1 MERVHL
7 ETSQGKRAT
16 GIALRSRAGRSTARA
31 HRETILAAGA
41 VGSPHLLQLSG
52 IGPPSHLSAHGV
64 DVVHP
69 LPGVGANLHDHLQ
82 IRSIYK
88 VSGAR
93 TLNGRARSWFGKA
106 LMAAEYALFR
116 AGPLTM
122 PPSQLGAFAKSDAEQ
137 ASANIEWHVQPLSL
151 DRFGEPLHRF
161 DAITPS
167 VCNLRPTSRGE
178 IRLASPDP
186 ETPPVIDPNYLAT
199 VEDRQVAVE
208 GLRFTRRIMAAP
220 ALAKYQPVEWLPGG
234 ELESDEDLAQAAGD
248 LGATIFHPVGTC
260 RMGRDDMAVVDD
272 RLRVHGIAGLRV
284 IDASIMPPDHVGQH
298 QRPHGDDR
306 GAGLR
311 FHTGGRC
318 RGMTIE
324 RQLDA
329 DARKTG
335 RQRDAALRGF
345 TEGPVA
351 RHLIRLG
358 SFMAM
363 GSLSMNLSMFAEA
376 IYLGMIGTQALAA
389 MGVAFPVTI
398 TLFAFAGGIGTGA
411 SSVTARTM
419 GAGDRE
425 GAALLI
431 THSQLLA
438 LGIGVVL
445 GVLGVAY
452 AYDIVTLIG
461 ATGELRDLTT
471 EYLTVYLL
479 GFPAF
484 MLSIVGSTLLRG
496 DREREKSRD
505 HHDCRVD
512 PPDRPRSAADL
523 RLARHAGPRDRR
535 CRLGLRDLPHPR
547 NGLYVV
553 LLLRARM
560 VRWSFAGMLDSWR
573 RIMHVGGPAVASG
586 LVMPAGMLII
596 TRMLIGHGEAV
607 VAGYNVASRVET
619 LAHMILWSVSS
630 SVEPF
635 VGQNWG
641 ARFYDRVKQA
651 LSMTHRFSLVWGVVT
666 FVLMV
671 LVGKSIVAVIDDN
684 PTVIEV
690 SVWFFY
696 IIPLSIGFMG
706 MTQIASSVLQ
716 RARQAD
722 AVAGDLDPP
731 RPGHHRA
738 AGDPWQLPVRLRR
751 HFHRNGGDQRRGRTA
766 GLAVELARG
775 QSHERHR
782 CRNGVVL
789 ALGPTAMGR

>member
-1 MERVHL
+1 M
-7 ETSQGKRAT
+7 T
-16 GIALRSRAGRSTARA
+16 
-31 HRETILAAGA
+31 
-41 VGSPHLLQLSG
+41 
-52 IGPPSHLSAHGV
+52 
-64 DVVHP
+64 
-69 LPGVGANLHDHLQ
+69 
-82 IRSIYK
+82 
-88 VSGAR
+88 
-93 TLNGRARSWFGKA
+93 F
-106 LMAAEYALFR
+106 
-116 AGPLTM
+116 
-122 PPSQLGAFAKSDAEQ
+122 
-137 ASANIEWHVQPLSL
+137 
-151 DRFGEPLHRF
+151 
-161 DAITPS
+161 
-167 VCNLRPTSRGE
+167 
-178 IRLASPDP
+178 
-186 ETPPVIDPNYLAT
+186 
-199 VEDRQVAVE
+199 DRQV
-208 GLRFTRRIMAAP
+208 
-220 ALAKYQPVEWLPGG
+220 
-234 ELESDEDLAQAAGD
+234 
-248 LGATIFHPVGTC
+248 VGK
-260 RMGRDDMAVVDD
+260 
-272 RLRVHGIAGLRV
+272 
-284 IDASIMPPDHVGQH
+284 
-298 QRPHGDDR
+298 
-306 GAGLR
+306 
-311 FHTGGRC
+311 
-318 RGMTIE
+318 
-324 RQLDA
+324 
-329 DARKTG
+329 ARTTG
-335 RQRDAALRGF
+335 RQRDTAMRGF

-376 IYLGMIGTQALAA
+376 IYLGIIGTQALAA

-411 SSVTARTM
+411 SSVTARTI

-438 LGIGVVL
+438 LGTGIVLGALGVV
-445 GVLGVAY
+445 Y

-461 ATGELRDLTT
+461 ATGDLRDLTT

-484 MLSIVGSTLLRG
+484 MLSIVGSTLLRATG
-496 DREREKSRD
+496 NAKSPGIIMTAGSILQIALG
-505 HHDCRVD
+505 
-512 PPDRPRSAADL
+512 PPLIFGWFGMPGLGIAGAAWAYVIS
-523 RLARHAGPRDRR
+523 RT
-535 CRLGLRDLPHPR
+535 LGM
-547 NGLYVV
+547 GLYVV

-560 VRWSFAGMLDSWR
+560 VRWSFVGMLDSWR

-651 LSMTHRFSLVWGVVT
+651 LSMTHRFSLAWGVVT

-706 MTQIASSVLQ
+706 MTQIASSC
-716 RARQAD
+716 
-722 AVAGDLDPP
+722 
-731 RPGHHRA
+731 
-738 AGDPWQLPVRLRR
+738 
-751 HFHRNGGDQRRGRTA
+751 FN
-766 GLAVELARG
+766 
-775 QSHERHR
+775 
-782 CRNGVVL
+782 
-789 ALGPTAMGR
+789 ALGKPTPSLVISLLRALVIIVPLAILGNYLFGYVGIFIATAVTNVVVGLLAWQWNWRVVNRMSAPGARRE

>member
-1 MERVHL
+1 
-7 ETSQGKRAT
+7 
-16 GIALRSRAGRSTARA
+16 
-31 HRETILAAGA
+31 
-41 VGSPHLLQLSG
+41 
-52 IGPPSHLSAHGV
+52 
-64 DVVHP
+64 
-69 LPGVGANLHDHLQ
+69 
-82 IRSIYK
+82 
-88 VSGAR
+88 
-93 TLNGRARSWFGKA
+93 
-106 LMAAEYALFR
+106 
-116 AGPLTM
+116 
-122 PPSQLGAFAKSDAEQ
+122 
-137 ASANIEWHVQPLSL
+137 
-151 DRFGEPLHRF
+151 
-161 DAITPS
+161 
-167 VCNLRPTSRGE
+167 
-178 IRLASPDP
+178 
-186 ETPPVIDPNYLAT
+186 
-199 VEDRQVAVE
+199 
-208 GLRFTRRIMAAP
+208 
-220 ALAKYQPVEWLPGG
+220 
-234 ELESDEDLAQAAGD
+234 
-248 LGATIFHPVGTC
+248 
-260 RMGRDDMAVVDD
+260 
-272 RLRVHGIAGLRV
+272 
-284 IDASIMPPDHVGQH
+284 
-298 QRPHGDDR
+298 
-306 GAGLR
+306 
-311 FHTGGRC
+311 
-318 RGMTIE
+318 MTIE

-438 LGIGVVL
+438 LGIGIVL

-484 MLSIVGSTLLRG
+484 MLSIVGSTLLRATG
-496 DREREKSRD
+496 NAKSPGIIMTAGSILQI
-505 HHDCRVD
+505 VLG
-512 PPDRPRSAADL
+512 PPLIFGWLGMPGLGIAGAAWAYVIS
-523 RLARHAGPRDRR
+523 RT
-535 CRLGLRDLPHPR
+535 LGM
-547 NGLYVV
+547 GLYVV

-706 MTQIASSVLQ
+706 MTQIASSC
-716 RARQAD
+716 
-722 AVAGDLDPP
+722 
-731 RPGHHRA
+731 
-738 AGDPWQLPVRLRR
+738 
-751 HFHRNGGDQRRGRTA
+751 FN
-766 GLAVELARG
+766 
-775 QSHERHR
+775 
-782 CRNGVVL
+782 
-789 ALGPTAMGR
+789 ALGKPTPSLVISILRALVIIVPLAILGNYLYGYVGIFIATAVTNVVVGLLAWQWNWRVVNRMSATGAGTE

>member
-1 MERVHL
+1 
-7 ETSQGKRAT
+7 
-16 GIALRSRAGRSTARA
+16 
-31 HRETILAAGA
+31 
-41 VGSPHLLQLSG
+41 
-52 IGPPSHLSAHGV
+52 
-64 DVVHP
+64 
-69 LPGVGANLHDHLQ
+69 
-82 IRSIYK
+82 
-88 VSGAR
+88 
-93 TLNGRARSWFGKA
+93 
-106 LMAAEYALFR
+106 
-116 AGPLTM
+116 
-122 PPSQLGAFAKSDAEQ
+122 
-137 ASANIEWHVQPLSL
+137 
-151 DRFGEPLHRF
+151 
-161 DAITPS
+161 
-167 VCNLRPTSRGE
+167 
-178 IRLASPDP
+178 
-186 ETPPVIDPNYLAT
+186 
-199 VEDRQVAVE
+199 
-208 GLRFTRRIMAAP
+208 
-220 ALAKYQPVEWLPGG
+220 
-234 ELESDEDLAQAAGD
+234 
-248 LGATIFHPVGTC
+248 
-260 RMGRDDMAVVDD
+260 
-272 RLRVHGIAGLRV
+272 
-284 IDASIMPPDHVGQH
+284 
-298 QRPHGDDR
+298 
-306 GAGLR
+306 
-311 FHTGGRC
+311 
-318 RGMTIE
+318 MTIE
-324 RQLDA
+324 RQMDA
-329 DARKTG
+329 DAPTKGRK
-335 RQRDAALRGF
+335 RDAALRGF

-438 LGIGVVL
+438 LGTGIVL
-445 GVLGVAY
+445 GILGVAY

-484 MLSIVGSTLLRG
+484 MLSIVGSTLLRATG
-496 DREREKSRD
+496 NAKSPGIIMTAGSILQI
-505 HHDCRVD
+505 VLG
-512 PPDRPRSAADL
+512 PPLIFGWFGMPGLGIAGAAWAYVIS
-523 RLARHAGPRDRR
+523 RT
-535 CRLGLRDLPHPR
+535 LGM
-547 NGLYVV
+547 GLYVI

-651 LSMTHRFSLVWGVVT
+651 LSMTHRFSLAWGVVT

-706 MTQIASSVLQ
+706 MTQIASSC
-716 RARQAD
+716 
-722 AVAGDLDPP
+722 
-731 RPGHHRA
+731 
-738 AGDPWQLPVRLRR
+738 
-751 HFHRNGGDQRRGRTA
+751 FN
-766 GLAVELARG
+766 
-775 QSHERHR
+775 
-782 CRNGVVL
+782 
-789 ALGPTAMGR
+789 ALGKPTPSLVISILRALVIIVPLAILGNYLYGYVGIFIATAVTNVVVGLLAWQWNWRVVNRMSATGAGRE

>member
-1 MERVHL
+1 
-7 ETSQGKRAT
+7 
-16 GIALRSRAGRSTARA
+16 
-31 HRETILAAGA
+31 
-41 VGSPHLLQLSG
+41 
-52 IGPPSHLSAHGV
+52 
-64 DVVHP
+64 
-69 LPGVGANLHDHLQ
+69 
-82 IRSIYK
+82 
-88 VSGAR
+88 
-93 TLNGRARSWFGKA
+93 
-106 LMAAEYALFR
+106 
-116 AGPLTM
+116 
-122 PPSQLGAFAKSDAEQ
+122 
-137 ASANIEWHVQPLSL
+137 
-151 DRFGEPLHRF
+151 
-161 DAITPS
+161 
-167 VCNLRPTSRGE
+167 
-178 IRLASPDP
+178 
-186 ETPPVIDPNYLAT
+186 
-199 VEDRQVAVE
+199 
-208 GLRFTRRIMAAP
+208 
-220 ALAKYQPVEWLPGG
+220 
-234 ELESDEDLAQAAGD
+234 
-248 LGATIFHPVGTC
+248 
-260 RMGRDDMAVVDD
+260 
-272 RLRVHGIAGLRV
+272 
-284 IDASIMPPDHVGQH
+284 
-298 QRPHGDDR
+298 
-306 GAGLR
+306 
-311 FHTGGRC
+311 
-318 RGMTIE
+318 MTIE
-324 RQLDA
+324 RRLDA
-329 DARKTG
+329 DARKSG

-438 LGIGVVL
+438 LGTGIVL

-484 MLSIVGSTLLRG
+484 MLSIVGSTLLRATG
-496 DREREKSRD
+496 NAKSPGIIMTAGS
-505 HHDCRVD
+505 VLQIVLG
-512 PPDRPRSAADL
+512 PPLIFGWLGMPGLGIAGAAWAYVIS
-523 RLARHAGPRDRR
+523 RT
-535 CRLGLRDLPHPR
+535 LGM
-547 NGLYVV
+547 GLYVV

-641 ARFYDRVKQA
+641 ARAYDRVKQA

-671 LVGKSIVAVIDDN
+671 LVGKSIVAIIDDN

-706 MTQIASSVLQ
+706 MTQIASSC
-716 RARQAD
+716 
-722 AVAGDLDPP
+722 
-731 RPGHHRA
+731 
-738 AGDPWQLPVRLRR
+738 
-751 HFHRNGGDQRRGRTA
+751 FN
-766 GLAVELARG
+766 
-775 QSHERHR
+775 
-782 CRNGVVL
+782 
-789 ALGPTAMGR
+789 ALGKPTPSLVISLLRALVIIVPLAILGNYLYGYVGIFIATAVTNVVVGLLAWQWNWRVVNRMSATGAGRE

>member
-1 MERVHL
+1 
-7 ETSQGKRAT
+7 
-16 GIALRSRAGRSTARA
+16 
-31 HRETILAAGA
+31 
-41 VGSPHLLQLSG
+41 
-52 IGPPSHLSAHGV
+52 
-64 DVVHP
+64 
-69 LPGVGANLHDHLQ
+69 
-82 IRSIYK
+82 
-88 VSGAR
+88 
-93 TLNGRARSWFGKA
+93 
-106 LMAAEYALFR
+106 
-116 AGPLTM
+116 
-122 PPSQLGAFAKSDAEQ
+122 
-137 ASANIEWHVQPLSL
+137 
-151 DRFGEPLHRF
+151 
-161 DAITPS
+161 
-167 VCNLRPTSRGE
+167 
-178 IRLASPDP
+178 
-186 ETPPVIDPNYLAT
+186 
-199 VEDRQVAVE
+199 
-208 GLRFTRRIMAAP
+208 
-220 ALAKYQPVEWLPGG
+220 
-234 ELESDEDLAQAAGD
+234 
-248 LGATIFHPVGTC
+248 
-260 RMGRDDMAVVDD
+260 
-272 RLRVHGIAGLRV
+272 
-284 IDASIMPPDHVGQH
+284 
-298 QRPHGDDR
+298 
-306 GAGLR
+306 
-311 FHTGGRC
+311 
-318 RGMTIE
+318 MTIE

-329 DARKTG
+329 DARKSG

-438 LGIGVVL
+438 LGTGIVL

-484 MLSIVGSTLLRG
+484 MLSIVGSTLLRATG
-496 DREREKSRD
+496 NAKSPGIIMTAGS
-505 HHDCRVD
+505 VLQIVLG
-512 PPDRPRSAADL
+512 PPLIFGWLGMPGLGIAGAAWAYVIS
-523 RLARHAGPRDRR
+523 RT
-535 CRLGLRDLPHPR
+535 LGM
-547 NGLYVV
+547 GLYVV

-641 ARFYDRVKQA
+641 ARAYDRVKQA

-671 LVGKSIVAVIDDN
+671 LVGKSIVAIIDDN

-706 MTQIASSVLQ
+706 MTQIASSC
-716 RARQAD
+716 
-722 AVAGDLDPP
+722 
-731 RPGHHRA
+731 
-738 AGDPWQLPVRLRR
+738 
-751 HFHRNGGDQRRGRTA
+751 FN
-766 GLAVELARG
+766 
-775 QSHERHR
+775 
-782 CRNGVVL
+782 
-789 ALGPTAMGR
+789 ALGKPTPSLVISLLRALVIIVPLAILGNYLYGYVGIFIATAVTNVVVGLLAWQWNWRVVNRMSATGAGRE

>member
-1 MERVHL
+1 
-7 ETSQGKRAT
+7 
-16 GIALRSRAGRSTARA
+16 
-31 HRETILAAGA
+31 
-41 VGSPHLLQLSG
+41 
-52 IGPPSHLSAHGV
+52 
-64 DVVHP
+64 
-69 LPGVGANLHDHLQ
+69 
-82 IRSIYK
+82 
-88 VSGAR
+88 
-93 TLNGRARSWFGKA
+93 
-106 LMAAEYALFR
+106 
-116 AGPLTM
+116 
-122 PPSQLGAFAKSDAEQ
+122 
-137 ASANIEWHVQPLSL
+137 
-151 DRFGEPLHRF
+151 
-161 DAITPS
+161 
-167 VCNLRPTSRGE
+167 
-178 IRLASPDP
+178 
-186 ETPPVIDPNYLAT
+186 
-199 VEDRQVAVE
+199 
-208 GLRFTRRIMAAP
+208 
-220 ALAKYQPVEWLPGG
+220 
-234 ELESDEDLAQAAGD
+234 
-248 LGATIFHPVGTC
+248 
-260 RMGRDDMAVVDD
+260 
-272 RLRVHGIAGLRV
+272 
-284 IDASIMPPDHVGQH
+284 
-298 QRPHGDDR
+298 
-306 GAGLR
+306 
-311 FHTGGRC
+311 
-318 RGMTIE
+318 MTIE
-324 RQLDA
+324 RRMDA
-329 DARKTG
+329 DARTTG
-335 RQRDAALRGF
+335 RKRDAALRGF

-438 LGIGVVL
+438 LGTGIVL

-484 MLSIVGSTLLRG
+484 MLSIVGSTLLRATG
-496 DREREKSRD
+496 NAKSPGIIMTAGSILQI
-505 HHDCRVD
+505 VLG
-512 PPDRPRSAADL
+512 PPLIFGWFGMPGLGIAGAAWAYVIS
-523 RLARHAGPRDRR
+523 RT
-535 CRLGLRDLPHPR
+535 LGM
-547 NGLYVV
+547 GLYVI
-553 LLLRARM
+553 LLLRAKM

-651 LSMTHRFSLVWGVVT
+651 LSMTHRFSLAWGVVT

-706 MTQIASSVLQ
+706 MTQIASSC
-716 RARQAD
+716 
-722 AVAGDLDPP
+722 
-731 RPGHHRA
+731 
-738 AGDPWQLPVRLRR
+738 
-751 HFHRNGGDQRRGRTA
+751 FN
-766 GLAVELARG
+766 
-775 QSHERHR
+775 
-782 CRNGVVL
+782 
-789 ALGPTAMGR
+789 ALGKPTPSLVISILRALVIIVPLAILGNYLYGYVGIFIATAVTNVVVGLLAWQWNWRVVNRMSATDTGRE

>member
-1 MERVHL
+1 
-7 ETSQGKRAT
+7 
-16 GIALRSRAGRSTARA
+16 
-31 HRETILAAGA
+31 
-41 VGSPHLLQLSG
+41 
-52 IGPPSHLSAHGV
+52 
-64 DVVHP
+64 
-69 LPGVGANLHDHLQ
+69 
-82 IRSIYK
+82 
-88 VSGAR
+88 
-93 TLNGRARSWFGKA
+93 
-106 LMAAEYALFR
+106 
-116 AGPLTM
+116 
-122 PPSQLGAFAKSDAEQ
+122 
-137 ASANIEWHVQPLSL
+137 
-151 DRFGEPLHRF
+151 
-161 DAITPS
+161 
-167 VCNLRPTSRGE
+167 
-178 IRLASPDP
+178 
-186 ETPPVIDPNYLAT
+186 
-199 VEDRQVAVE
+199 
-208 GLRFTRRIMAAP
+208 
-220 ALAKYQPVEWLPGG
+220 
-234 ELESDEDLAQAAGD
+234 
-248 LGATIFHPVGTC
+248 
-260 RMGRDDMAVVDD
+260 
-272 RLRVHGIAGLRV
+272 
-284 IDASIMPPDHVGQH
+284 
-298 QRPHGDDR
+298 
-306 GAGLR
+306 
-311 FHTGGRC
+311 
-318 RGMTIE
+318 MTIE

-329 DARKTG
+329 GTRKTG

-438 LGIGVVL
+438 LGTGIVL

-484 MLSIVGSTLLRG
+484 MLSIVGSTLLRATG
-496 DREREKSRD
+496 NAKSPGIIMTAGS
-505 HHDCRVD
+505 VLQIVLG
-512 PPDRPRSAADL
+512 PPLIFGWLGMPGLGIAGAAWAYVIS
-523 RLARHAGPRDRR
+523 RT
-535 CRLGLRDLPHPR
+535 LGM
-547 NGLYVV
+547 GLYVV

-641 ARFYDRVKQA
+641 ARAYDRVKQA

-706 MTQIASSVLQ
+706 MTRIASSC
-716 RARQAD
+716 
-722 AVAGDLDPP
+722 
-731 RPGHHRA
+731 
-738 AGDPWQLPVRLRR
+738 
-751 HFHRNGGDQRRGRTA
+751 FN
-766 GLAVELARG
+766 
-775 QSHERHR
+775 
-782 CRNGVVL
+782 
-789 ALGPTAMGR
+789 ALGKPTPSLVISLLRALVIIVPLAILGNYLYGYVGIFIATAVTNVVVGLLAWQWNWRVVNRMSATGAGRE